1 MQPREWAG
9 ALEDRR
15 RQRAGE
21 GERFTGY
28 GLLGVRFASGEV
40 LAFNRCTASS
50 IGPPFTSIWQRSAG
64 GRWTVHTNVDPRRS
78 CPRYFGPALQDARM
92 DDIAVAWLGPREVSV
107 TARHARI
114 QLALRL
120 RSSAATRLLT
130 LAAGLLPG
138 SAWRI
143 PALADT
149 LGSAAGR
156 LVGVDG
162 LALGGQAPAGQ
173 HFRVR
178 PRAVWLLEGAAAVI
192 NGRDPG
198 PVATLP
204 EDMGLQDD
212 VIPGRGLFISG
223 EVAFQ
228 GCPVLPL
235 HPSRD
240 ELIRQVVRGDR
251 AAM

>member
-1 MQPREWAG
+1 MQPREWAA

-28 GLLGVRFASGEV
+28 GLTGVRFASGEA

-50 IGPPFTSIWQRSAG
+50 IGPPFTSIWQQSAG
-64 GRWTVHTNVDPRRS
+64 GRWTVHTNVEPRRS
-78 CPRYFGPALQDARM
+78 CPRYFGPALQDTRM
-92 DDIAVAWLGPREVSV
+92 DDIAVVWLGPREVSV
-107 TARHARI
+107 TARRARI

-120 RSSAATRLLT
+120 RSTAATRLLT
-130 LAAGLLPG
+130 VAAGLLPG
-138 SAWRI
+138 PAWRV
-143 PALADT
+143 PGVAET
-149 LGSAAGR
+149 VAAGAAR
-156 LVGVDG
+156 LVGAER
-162 LALGGQAPAGQ
+162 LALGGRAPAGQ

-178 PRAVWLLEGAAAVI
+178 PRAVWLLEGAVAVI
-192 NGRDPG
+192 HGRDPG
-198 PVATLP
+198 PMVALP
-204 EDMGLQDD
+204 EETRVGDD
-212 VIPGRGLFISG
+212 AFPGLFVSG

-240 ELIRQVVRGDR
+240 ELLRQVVRGGR
-251 AAM
+251 AVM